1 VPTVT
6 EFFLNYGMFLAK
18 TVTIVLAIVVLV
30 MFVALMAGRKRAD
43 IKDSLEVK
51 KLNQKYDDMAM
62 VMNANMLEKDGL
74 KNT

>member
-1 VPTVT
+1 
-6 EFFLNYGMFLAK
+6 MAK